1 MNEYSLKQLVFMN
14 RGKTEFSISMESAKT
29 TLLGLR
35 QMDEMIAQ
43 CMDHLSE
50 SDLQEFLE
58 LYMVDKP
65 N

>member
-35 QMDEMIAQ
+35 QMDEMIA
-43 CMDHLSE
+43 
-50 SDLQEFLE
+50 
-58 LYMVDKP
+58 
-65 N
+65 